1 MNIHPKIK
9 NHYRRFLFYKKFY
22 NYTPKNILDIG
33 ASDGR
38 WSTTIKEVFPN
49 SNFLMIGPNK
59 AMEEKLKK
67 TNIDYISVALSDKIK
82 KTEYYKLPGHV
93 GNALYRE
100 KNIKIDPEIELIET
114 STLSTVF
121 DDEIIFNL
129 IKLDVQGSE
138 IDILNGGIKL
148 MKKAD
153 LILTECS
160 VVEFNING
168 PLILDQL
175 NFFNKHEFT
184 FIDVVDLLYGKNG
197 RLLQVDVLFKNNNFF
212 FKKNN

>member
-1 MNIHPKIK
+1 M
-9 NHYRRFLFYKKFY
+9 
-22 NYTPKNILDIG
+22 
-33 ASDGR
+33 
-38 WSTTIKEVFPN
+38 
-49 SNFLMIGPNK
+49 
-59 AMEEKLKK
+59 
-67 TNIDYISVALSDKIK
+67 
-82 KTEYYKLPGHV
+82 PGHV